1 MTTNYILDV
10 VKGSNTLSN
19 TRRVAKE
26 SKGDAVEE
34 AAGLLVAITRL
45 TRQLRSR
52 SRSANADVTPSQTS
66 ALARIEQLGPLRL
79 GLLAEAEGTS
89 AATMC
94 RIIDGLEERSLITR
108 VPDPEDGRASN
119 LQLSNEGGA
128 LLAELRSRSTEALR
142 NALGELSVGEHEIV
156 AETISLLERLSDVL
170 NRAER

>member
-1 MTTNYILDV
+1 
-10 VKGSNTLSN
+10 
-19 TRRVAKE
+19 
-26 SKGDAVEE
+26 
-34 AAGLLVAITRL
+34 
-45 TRQLRSR
+45 
-52 SRSANADVTPSQTS
+52 
-66 ALARIEQLGPLRL
+66 
-79 GLLAEAEGTS
+79 
-89 AATMC
+89 MC

-156 AETISLLERLSDVL
+156 AETISLLERLSEVL